1 MSSSIS
7 RVKKNKTKK
16 KQQTKHDFT
25 SGPYPTGLYGD
36 SVMCDYPHTASASG
50 QMGGGVCVW
59 LYM

>member
-7 RVKKNKTKK
+7 RAKK
-16 KQQTKHDFT
+16 KRKTNHQHDFT
-25 SGPYPTGLYGD
+25 SGLYPTGLYGD
-36 SVMCDYPHTASASG
+36 SVMCDYPHTAFAAG